1 MILTLVASARGRDAL
16 THVAGRRVRTRAYP
30 LRIAACPEQS
40 IDGWDG
46 ERQALDLTK
55 RSICR
60 QVFPLSRQ
68 ESRQIQGRK
77 KLSYAVIDFAT
88 AQAVA
93 LSRTVCRNT
102 SKNA

>member
-1 MILTLVASARGRDAL
+1 MILTLVANARGRDAL
-16 THVAGRRVRTRAYP
+16 MHVAGRRVRTRAYP

-68 ESRQIQGRK
+68 ERRQIQGRK
-77 KLSYAVIDFAT
+77 KLGEAVIDLAT

-93 LSRTVCRNT
+93 PSRMVWWNIAL
-102 SKNA
+102 NA